1 MGQWHWFQTSFGFF
15 KKSFIWSESKCSA
28 ASFQYILIAL
38 NLAYNKNKLYKT
50 LGYWSRGMLNF
61 NFSEKGLG
69 IVSPSHFVHDFP
81 RKMFLRKV
89 RCLIAF
95 TSQDIRQYVYYNS
108 LRLQSVT
115 SYNLKLTMIN
125 LIFQINS
132 FCYMIKKSRQKL

>member
-1 MGQWHWFQTSFGFF
+1 MS
-15 KKSFIWSESKCSA
+15 
-28 ASFQYILIAL
+28 IAL

-95 TSQDIRQYVYYNS
+95 TSQDIGQYVYYNS

-115 SYNLKLTMIN
+115 SYSLKLTMIN
-125 LIFQINS
+125 LLYPINS
-132 FCYMIKKSRQKL
+132 FCYMIKKSRQKLKYLEYKKSFWGEIKSIFYHFQMDFSFHK